1 MTCDALSYGSIGV
14 NWVKLKVLHGPVD
27 VWTSIH
33 FAVPVEEERLVFF
46 FPPLQWLQ
54 LISNPFKAR

>member
-1 MTCDALSYGSIGV
+1 MNDMCDALSYGSIGV

-46 FPPLQWLQ
+46 FPPC
-54 LISNPFKAR
+54 SGCS